1 MQGHHRLART
11 SRSGDTGR
19 AVVIT
24 LHHLALR
31 RMQEYRPF
39 VPREVQSP
47 LQLLDIGHD
56 PETALSVR
64 VFEGVRITCKQ
75 GRTEEQTSELQ
86 SLMRISY
93 AVFCLK
99 KKNTPEQ

>member
-39 VPREVQSP
+39 VPREVQRP

-64 VFEGVRITCKQ
+64 VFEGVRIPCKH
-75 GRTEEQTSELQ
+75 GRSDERRVGKECVSRCR
-86 SLMRISY
+86 SWW
-93 AVFCLK
+93 APCHK
-99 KKNTPEQ
+99 KKKK